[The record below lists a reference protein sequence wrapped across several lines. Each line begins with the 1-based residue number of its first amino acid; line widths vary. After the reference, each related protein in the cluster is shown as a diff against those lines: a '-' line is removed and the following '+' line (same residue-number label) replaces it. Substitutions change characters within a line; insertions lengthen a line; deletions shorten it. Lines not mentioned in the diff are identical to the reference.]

1 MDKEKID
8 ILSEKIRLEIIAT
21 QDGIQREESLLR
33 LLEEAKRY
41 EGTDQV
47 VPFSEIVAR
56 VKAAGETEKINTS
69 WVELDKILKGF
80 RPKQN
85 IIISALPKSG
95 KTSFMM
101 DLTIKLE
108 AYNPLWFAFEESVDE
123 LVSKYLE
130 RGQEPPHAFTPQTM
144 VDNKM
149 EWLESR
155 IFESKAKWKTKV
167 VIIDQLDW
175 IVPFEGENH
184 HLKIA
189 RTMRDLKTLAK
200 KLDVVIFTICHLS
213 KTPSENQPSYND
225 LRGSSAI
232 GGECDMAII
241 LWRESKRENG
251 QFVVTDNVNVSVQ
264 LNRTGKTGNVK
275 MIYDNGQFIEKF
287 WGDAEEQAKEEFKNF

>member
-1 MDKEKID
+1 
-8 ILSEKIRLEIIAT
+8 
-21 QDGIQREESLLR
+21 
-33 LLEEAKRY
+33 
-41 EGTDQV
+41 
-47 VPFSEIVAR
+47 
-56 VKAAGETEKINTS
+56 
-69 WVELDKILKGF
+69 
-80 RPKQN
+80 
-85 IIISALPKSG
+85 
-95 KTSFMM
+95 
-101 DLTIKLE
+101 
-108 AYNPLWFAFEESVDE
+108 
-123 LVSKYLE
+123 
-130 RGQEPPHAFTPQTM
+130 M